1 MIIIYVPIIATTS
14 RQDQDM
20 YWTDERLKHM
30 DEVLLPSR
38 AEQNA
43 FLGFLTYTVLLNS
56 SVFVLEGFLLHRC
69 LV

>member
-1 MIIIYVPIIATTS
+1 
-14 RQDQDM
+14 
-20 YWTDERLKHM
+20 M

-56 SVFVLEGFLLHRC
+56 SVLYLRASCYIDVWSNSILLFTI
-69 LV
+69 LN